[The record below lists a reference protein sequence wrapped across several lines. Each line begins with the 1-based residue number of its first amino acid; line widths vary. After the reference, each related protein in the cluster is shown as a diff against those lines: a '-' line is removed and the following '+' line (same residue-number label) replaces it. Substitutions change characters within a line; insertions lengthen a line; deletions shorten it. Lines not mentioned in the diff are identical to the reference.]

1 MAVASPQSVKRRTP
15 RPVRALSGRPALP
28 GGPGGLA
35 TLCLGIAV
43 VLLVTLTGGCSR
55 PVAARDT
62 GPAMVPAAE
71 RGLASD
77 AALFGTDDLRGV
89 LASRGVT
96 EDDAAMAARRD
107 GVLVARA
114 PVSTFE
120 QDAWRTPTRP
130 TLARSG
136 RVLIQRQPDTVIFFR
151 DEQVRERTTTGAWWG
166 R

>member
-1 MAVASPQSVKRRTP
+1 MAVASPQSVKRLTP
-15 RPVRALSGRPALP
+15 RSDRALPSRQ
-28 GGPGGLA
+28 GGLA

-43 VLLVTLTGGCSR
+43 VLLVALTGGCSR

-71 RGLASD
+71 RGLASN
-77 AALFGTDDLRGV
+77 AAVFGTEDLRGV
-89 LASRGVT
+89 LASRGVAD
-96 EDDAAMAARRD
+96 EDAEFASRRD
-107 GVLVARA
+107 DLLVARA

-136 RVLIQRQPDTVIFFR
+136 RVLIQRQPETVIFFR
-151 DEQVRERTTTGAWWG
+151 DERVRERTTTGTWWG